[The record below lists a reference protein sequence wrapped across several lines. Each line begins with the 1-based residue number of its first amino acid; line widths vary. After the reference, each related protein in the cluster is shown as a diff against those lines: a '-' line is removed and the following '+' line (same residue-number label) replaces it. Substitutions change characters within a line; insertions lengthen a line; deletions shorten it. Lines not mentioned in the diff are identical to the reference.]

1 MVARGGCCGWR
12 SLINHLSPSQ
22 MSTFY
27 LLLNLPKTGGKRLI
41 LYPAGVLFL
50 NLISFSSDTLLNSVY
65 LSDCFKMYFGVV
77 CIQKKLGSNAV
88 CANGRRQMSP
98 RKTEAL
104 VAKFQQT
111 FHNVQKLSP
120 QKHRQIFQRRL
131 PLQSQTLTTCPVMA
145 RASSMVWLF

>member
-12 SLINHLSPSQ
+12 SLINHLSSAQ

-88 CANGRRQMSP
+88 CTNGRRQMSP
-98 RKTEAL
+98 QLCSSSKPPAADFCGVF
-104 VAKFQQT
+104 VAF
-111 FHNVQKLSP
+111 VQFFVVPADL
-120 QKHRQIFQRRL
+120 H
-131 PLQSQTLTTCPVMA
+131 
-145 RASSMVWLF
+145 

>member
-12 SLINHLSPSQ
+12 SLINHLSLSQ

-27 LLLNLPKTGGKRLI
+27 LLLNLPKTGDKRLI
-41 LYPAGVLFL
+41 FILLES
-50 NLISFSSDTLLNSVY
+50 ISSTSFSSDTLLNSVY
-65 LSDCFKMYFGVV
+65 LSGCFKMYFGVV

-88 CANGRRQMSP
+88 CTNGRRQMSP

-104 VAKFQQT
+104 VAKFQPT
-111 FHNVQKLSP
+111 FHNVKKLSP

-145 RASSMVWLF
+145 RASSMAWLF